1 MPDVTATEDTDELFN
16 VEQKTKKN
24 ALEYMMSRANKRT
37 FPALKPND
45 ETRRFTKKDELY
57 NEVVKIFR
65 EGSIDFPQSQ
75 SSSEGDYCVSVI
87 TNTMWYITND
97 HETINTAKIHYSN
110 IGTMGS
116 MTSRGRK

>member
-37 FPALKPND
+37 FPALKPDD

-57 NEVVKIFR
+57 NEVVKIF
-65 EGSIDFPQSQ
+65 P
-75 SSSEGDYCVSVI
+75 
-87 TNTMWYITND
+87 
-97 HETINTAKIHYSN
+97 
-110 IGTMGS
+110 
-116 MTSRGRK
+116 RGRGGRGKAGRGGRGGRGRGWKRKGRKRKGRKGKGSKSKWR